1 MPFDYDELIAT
12 GYIGRIKRDVVIE
25 AADDLMYL
33 CHIQKNFE
41 DTGISDNA
49 TSAAFTIRLATD
61 LLDKGLCQLATFA
74 APPGSTIAV
83 PGDALPANAS
93 CAEARKAVQSAAPNK
108 RAVTA
113 PTRAEL
119 LVLLSGEPAAQDV
132 IWASSKLARA
142 CRDAMRLSSE

>member
-83 PGDALPANAS
+83 PGSREELIRAIEIQVAARNSEPFESFL
-93 CAEARKAVQSAAPNK
+93 EATPQGEEWVARYKKLVD
-108 RAVTA
+108 
-113 PTRAEL
+113 EL
-119 LVLLSGEPAAQDV
+119 
-132 IWASSKLARA
+132 
-142 CRDAMRLSSE
+142 